1 MTPVAVTSQ
10 RRRPVQRR
18 SREMVDRILEAAAR
32 VLGRQGYAA
41 MSTNRVAAEA
51 DVSIGSLYRYF
62 NDKAEIVEHLR
73 ARVNQEVLAELTEAI
88 FASLDDDARHGVERV
103 LVTLVDALERHRGIL
118 VALIDEVPLGSQ
130 ANTLPEIER
139 QLTEFTRLFVHRHAP
154 GMPRDELDARLYL
167 AMGMT
172 LNACLRIA
180 LERPEGLD
188 RGRLLELVTEMLVSG
203 LDG

>member
-1 MTPVAVTSQ
+1 MSAPVRQ

-18 SREMVDRILEAAAR
+18 SQEMVDRILEAAAR
-32 VLGRQGYAA
+32 VLAHEGYAA

-51 DVSIGSLYRYF
+51 GVSIGSLYRYF
-62 NDKAEIVEHLR
+62 NDKAEIVEQLR
-73 ARVNQEVLAELTEAI
+73 ARVNQEVLAELTDAI
-88 FASLDDDARHGVERV
+88 FASLDDGAHEGVERV
-103 LVTLVDALERHRGIL
+103 LTTLVDALERHRGVL

-139 QLTEFTRLFVHRHAP
+139 QLTEFTRLFVLRHAP
-154 GMPRDELDARLYL
+154 KMPRAELDARLYL

-180 LERPEGLD
+180 LERPDGLD
-188 RGRLLELVTEMLVSG
+188 RERLLELVTDMLVSG
-203 LDG
+203 LDR

>member
-1 MTPVAVTSQ
+1 VSAPTRQ

-18 SREMVDRILEAAAR
+18 SQEMVDRILEAAGR
-32 VLGRQGYAA
+32 VLGREGYAA

-51 DVSIGSLYRYF
+51 GVSIGSLYRYF

-73 ARVNQEVLAELTEAI
+73 ARVNQEVLGELTDAI
-88 FASLDDDARHGVERV
+88 FGSLDDDARTGVERV
-103 LVTLVDALERHRGIL
+103 LHTLVDALERHRGVL

-139 QLTEFTRLFVHRHAP
+139 QLTEFTRLFVLRHAP
-154 GMPRDELDARLYL
+154 DLPREELDARLYL

>member
-1 MTPVAVTSQ
+1 MTPVAATSQ

-18 SREMVDRILEAAAR
+18 SQEMVDRILEAAAR
-32 VLGRQGYAA
+32 VLGREGYAA

-139 QLTEFTRLFVHRHAP
+139 QYRVHPPVRAPARAGHATRRARRPAV
-154 GMPRDELDARLYL
+154 PRDGDDAQRVPPDRPR
-167 AMGMT
+167 A
-172 LNACLRIA
+172 
-180 LERPEGLD
+180 PEGLD

>member
-1 MTPVAVTSQ
+1 
-10 RRRPVQRR
+10 
-18 SREMVDRILEAAAR
+18 MVDRILEAAAR
-32 VLGRQGYAA
+32 VLGREGYAA

-51 DVSIGSLYRYF
+51 EVSIGSLYRYF

-88 FASLDDDARHGVERV
+88 FAALDDDARHGVERV
-103 LVTLVDALERHRGIL
+103 LTTLVDALERHRGIL

-130 ANTLPEIER
+130 GNTLPEIER
-139 QLTEFTRLFVHRHAP
+139 QLTEFTRLFVLRHAP
-154 GMPRDELDARLYL
+154 GMPRGELDARLYL